1 MSYNNDAK
9 NSQKNLVVKFT
20 VEDRVELYT
29 DILGKFNLKS
39 TDNLKA
45 DVQTF
50 IDHINRFVENNA
62 VVPEEFYREDLTL
75 FLKAIY
81 VVSHSFTVD
90 ELLEMHLSPKDLAVH
105 LMKMAGAEDET
116 FPFKEMHK
124 EEEEEE
130 EEVDVQFLHASSI
143 KEVMEMIEAIKKE
156 HPDADIRVVMKKD

>member
-20 VEDRVELYT
+20 VEERVELYT

-39 TDNLKA
+39 TDDLKA

-62 VVPEEFYREDLTL
+62 IVPEEFYQHDVRTFLQVIHFVAQRDLEEMLKMNISPFDLT
-75 FLKAIY
+75 
-81 VVSHSFTVD
+81 VR
-90 ELLEMHLSPKDLAVH
+90 
-105 LMKMAGAEDET
+105 LMKSLGAKDEQ
-116 FPFKEMHK
+116 FPFR

-130 EEVDVQFLHASSI
+130 EEEEDKVKAMCIEVRS
-143 KEVMEMIEAIKKE
+143 KEEL
-156 HPDADIRVVMKKD
+156 KDLLNKLSEIFGE

>member
-20 VEDRVELYT
+20 VEERVELYT

-39 TDNLKA
+39 TDDLKA

-50 IDHINRFVENNA
+50 IDHINRFIENNA

-81 VVSHSFTVD
+81 VVSHNFTVD
-90 ELLEMHLSPKDLAVH
+90 ELLEMRLSPKDLAVH
-105 LMKMAGAEDET
+105 LMRMAGAEDET

-124 EEEEEE
+124 EEEM
-130 EEVDVQFLHASSI
+130 DVQFLHASAI
-143 KEVMEMIEAIKKE
+143 EEVMEMIETIKKE
-156 HPDADIRVVMKKD
+156 HPDADIRVVMKKA

>member
-20 VEDRVELYT
+20 VEERVELYT

-39 TDNLKA
+39 TDDLKA

-50 IDHINRFVENNA
+50 IDHINRFIENNA

-116 FPFKEMHK
+116 FPFKEMRK
-124 EEEEEE
+124 EEEEEM
-130 EEVDVQFLHASSI
+130 DVQFLHASSI
-143 KEVMEMIEAIKKE
+143 EEVMEMIETIKKE

>member
-20 VEDRVELYT
+20 VEERVELYT

-39 TDNLKA
+39 TDDLKA

-50 IDHINRFVENNA
+50 IDHINRFIENNA

-81 VVSHSFTVD
+81 VVSHNFTVD
-90 ELLEMHLSPKDLAVH
+90 ELLEMRLSPKDLAVH

-124 EEEEEE
+124 EEEEEA
-130 EEVDVQFLHASSI
+130 DIQFLHASSI
-143 KEVMEMIEAIKKE
+143 EEVMEMIETIKKE
-156 HPDADIRVVMKKD
+156 HPDADIRVVMKKA